1 MSIDGLALL
10 EALPEPHLL
19 VTTEGRIVAA
29 NPAAARVLEL
39 PLAPPFGTVSDFLLD
54 PPERIRNY
62 LATCSGSSAPLPG
75 VLAIRGPS
83 DEHRRYRCS
92 GTRLASE
99 DAPALVL
106 LRLDPGGE
114 SARGFRSLTA
124 KIDELTRE
132 IQERKRAEAELGQTA
147 SRLNAVVLASPLAT
161 IGLSREGTVTVWN
174 PAAEKLFGWTA
185 AETIGQPLRILPEED
200 AEEFERLW
208 SIVRSGRAVLA
219 ASRRRLRKDGGMVH
233 VSVSTAPMLAPDGE
247 FHGSVSVL
255 EDITEKTR
263 AEEALRESEER
274 FRATFEQAAVG
285 IAHVDLEGHW
295 IRVNERL
302 CDITG
307 YPREDLLRLTFQEI
321 THPDDLEMDLA
332 HLRRLVSGVIDS
344 YSIEKRY
351 IRKDGGSVWVELTV
365 SLIREPDGTPKYL
378 IGVIEDI
385 SARRQAQE
393 ETQLARA
400 EAEAAS
406 RAKSQFLAV
415 MSHELRTPL
424 TGIIGYADILGSGI
438 WGEITEQQ
446 REQVARIKAGAWHL
460 VSVIEEIL
468 TFSRSEAG
476 KEELRLELVDVAR
489 IAREGAE
496 LLEPQAEMKGMA
508 LRVRVPDSPVEIM
521 TDGRKVRQII
531 LNLVGN
537 AVKFTDSGE
546 VELSMER
553 SAEWVVFRVRDTGPG
568 IPSDQL
574 ERIFEAFTQLD
585 QSHTRIKGGTGLG
598 LTVSRK
604 LAQLLGGDVT
614 VESNPTAAGSLFS
627 VRLPCSVSTSSS
639 AATLL
644 SEARNP
650 G

>member
-19 VTTEGRIVAA
+19 VTTGGRIVAA

-39 PLAPPFGTVSDFLLD
+39 PLTPPFRTISDFLLD
-54 PPERIRNY
+54 PPERIESY
-62 LATCSGSSAPLPG
+62 LAACSGSSAPLPG
-75 VLAIRGPS
+75 VLVIRGPCGG
-83 DEHRRYRCS
+83 HRRYPCS
-92 GTRLASE
+92 GTRLAS
-99 DAPALVL
+99 DDTPVLVL
-106 LRLDPGGE
+106 LRLDPGNE
-114 SARGFRSLTA
+114 SALGFRLLTER
-124 KIDELTRE
+124 IDELTRE
-132 IQERKRAEAELGQTA
+132 VQERKRAEAELGQTA

-161 IGLSREGTVTVWN
+161 IGLSRKGVVTVWN
-174 PAAEKLFGWTA
+174 PAAERMFGWTA
-185 AETIGQPLRILPEED
+185 AETIGHPLPILPEDET
-200 AEEFERLW
+200 AEFERIW
-208 SIVRSGRAVLA
+208 SVVKSGRPVLA
-219 ASRRRLRKDGGMVH
+219 ASGRRLRKDGGIMH
-233 VSVSTAPMLAPDGE
+233 VSISTAPMLSPDGE
-247 FHGSVSVL
+247 FHGSVAVL
-255 EDITEKTR
+255 EDITEKR
-263 AEEALRESEER
+263 KAAEALRESEER
-274 FRATFEQAAVG
+274 FRDTFEQAAVG
-285 IAHVDLEGHW
+285 IAHVDLDGRW

-302 CDITG
+302 CEVTG
-307 YPREDLLRLTFQEI
+307 YPREELLRLTFQQI
-321 THPDDLEMDLA
+321 THPADLETDLA

-365 SLIREPDGTPKYL
+365 SLIRASDGTPKYL

-385 SARRQAQE
+385 TARREAQE

-446 REQVARIKAGAWHL
+446 REQVSRIKAGAWHL

-476 KEELRLELVDVAR
+476 REDLRLELVDVAR

-496 LLEPQAEMKGMA
+496 LLEPQAEMKSVA
-508 LRVRVPDSPVEIM
+508 LRVRIPDSPVEIM

-546 VELSMER
+546 VELSTER

-574 ERIFEAFTQLD
+574 ERIFEPFTQLD

-614 VESNPTAAGSLFS
+614 VESNPATAGSVFS
-627 VRLPCSVSTSSS
+627 VRLPCSVVPPSS
-639 AATLL
+639 AEALL
-644 SEARNP
+644 PGARDS